1 MRKEEAIMLPPQSPP
16 VIRPFLFQTALQ
28 LVSMPENNDP
38 NVLKQTRQIVTGA
51 DPDPNDPQRFL
62 YPVSCYQECS
72 ILSSFS
78 FVQCML
84 GCR

>member
-1 MRKEEAIMLPPQSPP
+1 MLPPQSPP
-16 VIRPFLFQTALQ
+16 VTRPFLFQTALQ
-28 LVSMPENNDP
+28 LIAVPETNDP
-38 NVLKQTRQIVTGA
+38 NVLKQTRRVVHDRA

-62 YPVSCYQECS
+62 YPISCYQECS
-72 ILSSFS
+72 ILSGFS

>member
-1 MRKEEAIMLPPQSPP
+1 MLPRQSPP

-28 LVSMPENNDP
+28 LVSTPEKNDP
-38 NVLKQTRQIVTGA
+38 NVRKQTREVVTGA

-62 YPVSCYQECS
+62 YPISCYQECS
-72 ILSSFS
+72 ILSGFS

-84 GCR
+84 RCR